1 MYNLSSDETYNIVD
15 FGARL
20 SCHATHVAQV
30 LAPDKKEHIWGKDLG
45 AEEELGPGKTF
56 SRPIAL
62 SMDLA
67 SRGAVDGRKYTMNA
81 DYWINLSTGDDNEVD
96 GVPAT
101 ASEGF
106 TYDQ

>member
-20 SCHATHVAQV
+20 SCHATNVAQV
-30 LAPDKKEHIWGKDLG
+30 LAPDKKEHKWGG
-45 AEEELGPGKTF
+45 ELGPGKTF

-67 SRGAVDGRKYTMNA
+67 ARGAVGKRKYTMNA
-81 DYWINLSTGDDNEVD
+81 DYWLNLSTGDDNEVD
-96 GVPAT
+96 GVSAT
-101 ASEGF
+101 GSERF
-106 TYDQ
+106 IYDQ